1 MLKDH
6 PADSEAQRRLVE
18 ACQARS
24 IVLRERGTISEAR
37 ASLEEA
43 QRLLDELRKVA
54 PDDPT
59 LRYEE
64 VTVLNTQGTLDLKA
78 KDGPA
83 AAEHFDKARTL
94 AEALRKADSANL
106 EFRRAVAMTESNL
119 GVARVLQNRIEDGL
133 KLLKQAYTALDELV
147 RQHPQV
153 ADFQDDRDRTQMRL
167 ATFYVVQGSDFWLQG
182 QHKEALDLCEKAQ
195 VLFEPL
201 VRGHARLPELHPGY
215 ESFLRSWSVML
226 REEAVE
232 YLDKKSFA
240 EALRLYEK
248 DLSITEQLASAQP
261 TNVEGQKRLNVIRMG
276 LALAVQGRVPMLD
289 AAKPADRA
297 EARRILREEFW
308 RPWIACRPNCGK
320 RWTWSSF
327 TRICRIAFRS
337 CRAIERPF
345 IPKRRPAFRG
355 HGASAA

>member
-1 MLKDH
+1 MELASADNDLAVDEMQAAHQDAAGKLLDRAAELTDALLRAHPEEPSYRVASWTIAVNRAQLLARAGKRDEGLALSAKVLPDLKVLAQTNPDIVTDQLFFAQASFLDGRAALWDHQYDRAQQQFDTACQVYRAVLKDH

-133 KLLKQAYTALDELV
+133 KLLKQAHTALDELV

-195 VLFEPL
+195 
-201 VRGHARLPELHPGY
+201 
-215 ESFLRSWSVML
+215 S
-226 REEAVE
+226 
-232 YLDKKSFA
+232 
-240 EALRLYEK
+240 
-248 DLSITEQLASAQP
+248 
-261 TNVEGQKRLNVIRMG
+261 
-276 LALAVQGRVPMLD
+276 AVQ
-289 AAKPADRA
+289 AAG
-297 EARRILREEFW
+297 ARP
-308 RPWIACRPNCGK
+308 RPVAGIASGV
-320 RWTWSSF
+320 
-327 TRICRIAFRS
+327 
-337 CRAIERPF
+337 
-345 IPKRRPAFRG
+345 
-355 HGASAA
+355 